1 MGYIKCQRYVRYV
14 LWCKRVF
21 GNWFRAMEIN
31 HVGAKRD
38 YGTGS
43 GTGTGTGIGPGS
55 GTNMVLAKNSQVG
68 LNQVQS

>member
-1 MGYIKCQRYVRYV
+1 
-14 LWCKRVF
+14 
-21 GNWFRAMEIN
+21 MEIN